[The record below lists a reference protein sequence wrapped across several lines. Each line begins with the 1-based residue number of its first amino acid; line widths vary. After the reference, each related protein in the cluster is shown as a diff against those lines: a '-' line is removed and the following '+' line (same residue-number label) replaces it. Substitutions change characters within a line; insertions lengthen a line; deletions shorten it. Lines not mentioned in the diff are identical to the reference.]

1 MRNAQIIAFVWM
13 QYGCLNFKMRIVS
26 KITISAIRI
35 TYGTIRKIGFY
46 YGTSRVILALL
57 RGTGLSSGIIE
68 TRERSLCCVA
78 SGGAGNTV

>member
-1 MRNAQIIAFVWM
+1 MRNAQIIAFVWV
-13 QYGCLNFKMRIVS
+13 QSGCHNFKMRIVS

-35 TYGTIRKIGFY
+35 AYGTIRKIGFY

-57 RGTGLSSGIIE
+57 RGTGLSSGMNE
-68 TRERSLCCVA
+68 TRERPLYRVA